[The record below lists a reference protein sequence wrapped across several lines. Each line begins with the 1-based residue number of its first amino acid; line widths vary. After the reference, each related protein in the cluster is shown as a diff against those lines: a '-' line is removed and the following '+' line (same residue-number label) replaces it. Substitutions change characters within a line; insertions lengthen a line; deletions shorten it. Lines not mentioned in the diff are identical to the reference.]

1 MKIGT
6 TVKQDNKRRDMWN
19 GLLDWDCVLV
29 FSLVGWGGTEVPAA
43 LGGCVQYRGHLRGG
57 TINRVIPYTVQR
69 LG

>member
-57 TINRVIPYTVQR
+57 MINRVIPYTVQR